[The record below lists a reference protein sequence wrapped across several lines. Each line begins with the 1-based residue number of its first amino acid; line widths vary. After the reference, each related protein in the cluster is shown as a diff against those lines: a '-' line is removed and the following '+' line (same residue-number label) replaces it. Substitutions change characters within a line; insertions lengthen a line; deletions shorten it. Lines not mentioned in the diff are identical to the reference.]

1 MLEIDGSFG
10 EGGGQ
15 VLRSSL
21 TLSILCNK
29 PFTIKNIRA
38 NRSKPGLKAQHL
50 TAIQAAAHI
59 SQATVSGNE
68 LHSTQMSFSPG
79 ECVAGNYF
87 FDVQTAGAT
96 SLVLQTIHLP
106 LSLASSP
113 SIVDIKGGTHVP
125 FSPVYE
131 FLQTSWGNFIK
142 TIMNE
147 VEIKINKA
155 GFFPKGQGHFQVKI
169 SPCEAIKSVDFVE
182 RSSIH
187 KITIAVVSAK
197 LPEHVAEREIES
209 LRHYLKKNSIPGK
222 IDSVVHHHKS
232 VGIGNCLLLHCELK
246 NGLTVSFSEMGKQGR
261 PAEKVAEILGK
272 NFVSYWKSKA
282 VVDEHLA
289 DQMLLPLSFAE
300 APSQYSVSK
309 VTQHLLT
316 NAQIIETFS
325 DAKIQIDGDENNPGT
340 VKITPHGM
348 I

>member
-21 TLSILCNK
+21 TLSILCKK

-38 NRSKPGLKAQHL
+38 NRRKPGLKAQHL
-50 TAIQAAAHI
+50 TAIKAAAHV
-59 SQATVSGNE
+59 SQASVSGNE

-79 ECVAGNYF
+79 NCVPGNYF

-106 LSLASSP
+106 LSFATSP

-125 FSPVYE
+125 FSPVFE

-142 TIMNE
+142 TVMNE
-147 VEIKINKA
+147 VDISINKA
-155 GFFPKGQGHFQVKI
+155 GFFPKGQGHFQAKI
-169 SPCEAIKSVDFVE
+169 SPHTAIKPVDFME
-182 RSSIH
+182 RPSI
-187 KITIAVVSAK
+187 KRITICVVSSK
-197 LPEHVAEREIES
+197 LPEHVAAREIES
-209 LRHYLKKNSIPGK
+209 LKHYLKKNSIPGK
-222 IDSVVHHHKS
+222 IDSVVVNHPS

-272 NFVSYWKSKA
+272 TFVSYWKSKSA
-282 VVDEHLA
+282 VDEHLA
-289 DQMLLPLSFAE
+289 DQILLPLSFAA
-300 APSQYSVSK
+300 APSQFTVSK
-309 VTQHLLT
+309 ITQHLLT
-316 NAQIIETFS
+316 NAKIIETFS
-325 DAKIQIDGDENNPGT
+325 DTKIQIDGVENSPGM
-340 VKITPHGM
+340 VKITPHSLV
-348 I
+348 